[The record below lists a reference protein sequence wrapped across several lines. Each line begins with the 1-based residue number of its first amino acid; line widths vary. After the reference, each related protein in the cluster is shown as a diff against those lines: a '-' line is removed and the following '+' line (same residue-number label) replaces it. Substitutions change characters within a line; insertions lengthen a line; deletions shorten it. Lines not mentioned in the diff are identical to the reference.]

1 MTTLLVALW
10 LVLLVLLLVVASL
23 KPPKSHHSWFELRRR
38 SDDDELRRERLLPT
52 VLMLQTLTVCLLS
65 ALLAIVAFVL
75 WQWWALA
82 AVLIV
87 AVIGPMIVRLQVM
100 RRLAQRL
107 YRRIESK
114 VLSVAEVNLVRVWLG
129 KGASAHDQKL
139 ESSEQLLHLIDTAGQ
154 VLTDNQK
161 SIIRHGIDWH
171 ETSIGSVMTPRKRI
185 ETVKHSE
192 LIGPLVLND
201 LHSTGHNK
209 FPVVKGDIDN
219 IIGMLDIT
227 ALVEVTASSQS
238 QTAEK
243 LMSSRVLRVD
253 EDESLPRALELLQ
266 KSHEH
271 LLVVLDQD
279 GKTAG
284 LVTLADITRS
294 LLGSSDS

>member
-1 MTTLLVALW
+1 MTTLLVVLW
-10 LVLLVLLLVVASL
+10 FVLLLLLIVVASL
-23 KPPKSHHSWFELRRR
+23 KPPKSRHSWFELRRR
-38 SDDDELRRERLLPT
+38 SDGEELRRERLLPSVI
-52 VLMLQTLTVCLLS
+52 VLQILTISILV
-65 ALLAIVAFVL
+65 ALLAIIAFALWHWWVL
-75 WQWWALA
+75 FI
-82 AVLIV
+82 VLVSIL
-87 AVIGPMIVRLQVM
+87 VIPPLTRIRSIRG
-100 RRLAQRL
+100 LAQRT
-107 YRRIESK
+107 YERIEPR
-114 VLSVAEVNLVRVWLG
+114 VLLFVETKQVGIWLG
-129 KGASAHDQKL
+129 RASSSHDQKL

-185 ETVKHSE
+185 ETVKYSE

-201 LHSTGHNK
+201 LHGTGHKK
-209 FPVVKGDIDN
+209 FPVVKGDVDN